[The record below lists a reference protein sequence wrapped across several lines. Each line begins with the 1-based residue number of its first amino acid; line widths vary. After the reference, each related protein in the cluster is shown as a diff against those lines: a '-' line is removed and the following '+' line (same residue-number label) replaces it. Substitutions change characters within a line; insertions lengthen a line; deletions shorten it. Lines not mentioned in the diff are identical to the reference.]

1 MEKIMSKRE
10 KEEGKLVQE
19 LLATMTAK
27 EKELFQAYLKGAQF
41 VMQLKEA
48 K

>member
-10 KEEGKLVQE
+10 KEEGRLIQD
-19 LLATMTAK
+19 LLATMTDN

-41 VMQLKEA
+41 ITQLREA